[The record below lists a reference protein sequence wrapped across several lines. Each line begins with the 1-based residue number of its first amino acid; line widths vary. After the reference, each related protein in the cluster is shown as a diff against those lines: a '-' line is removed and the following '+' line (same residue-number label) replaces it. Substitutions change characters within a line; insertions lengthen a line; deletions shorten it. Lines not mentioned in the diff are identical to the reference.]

1 MTKKLRHKFI
11 GIIMS
16 IVTIMLCVIMS
27 MIYLFTKRNLES
39 GSINMMQNLSEK
51 PFLQH
56 LPNELQND
64 MRFPYFT
71 LQLDPRGNP
80 IAAGGGYY
88 DLSDENFLKS
98 LIETTLS
105 ADAPIGIIEEYNLRF
120 LRKKTAGS
128 QIFIYADISGELA
141 TLNNLLRN
149 CIFYWQIGL
158 YSR

>member
-64 MRFPYFT
+64 MRVHELVYIHS
-71 LQLDPRGNP
+71 QIIHRDG
-80 IAAGGGYY
+80 
-88 DLSDENFLKS
+88 
-98 LIETTLS
+98 
-105 ADAPIGIIEEYNLRF
+105 PIGRKNIPCKIIIYF
-120 LRKKTAGS
+120 L
-128 QIFIYADISGELA
+128 
-141 TLNNLLRN
+141 
-149 CIFYWQIGL
+149 L
-158 YSR
+158 YPI